1 MKRLLIAAVIATSV
15 PASAEC
21 YLRLTSDITPSQI
34 WGVPTD
40 VQRLVAPDVKVAR
53 CVLRYRLNVNGEWR
67 SIEGAAVAANEEQAC
82 ARAADLKTA
91 SVLGEVV
98 REKVRA
104 GQEMICSDLPD
115 IQVRA
120 VRVGETIW
128 ESETDVHRVPAER
141 AYFVYKGTK
150 CRMFSERNNRNG
162 NLYTYQ
168 GVICR
173 ENSTPNSRWRVVDK
187 Y

>member
-1 MKRLLIAAVIATSV
+1 MKRLLIAAVIVASV
-15 PASAEC
+15 PAEAEC
-21 YLRLTSDITPSQI
+21 YLRMTSDITPSQI

-40 VQRLVAPDVKVAR
+40 VQRLVSPTPKGSR

-67 SIEGAAVAANEEQAC
+67 SIEGTATARTEEQAC
-82 ARAADLKTA
+82 ATAADLKTA

-104 GQEMICSDLPD
+104 GQEMICSDIPD

-120 VRVGETIW
+120 VQVGETVW

-141 AYFVYKGTK
+141 AYFLYKGTQ

-173 ENSTPNSRWRVVDK
+173 ENSNPNSRWRVVDK

>member
-1 MKRLLIAAVIATSV
+1 MKRLLIASLIVASV
-15 PASAEC
+15 PAGAEC
-21 YLRLTSDITPSQI
+21 YMRMTANITPSQI

-40 VQRLVAPDVKVAR
+40 VQRLVSADPKGSR
-53 CVLRYRLNVNGEWR
+53 CVLRYRLNVNGEWT
-67 SIEGAAVAANEEQAC
+67 SIEGVGVATTESQAC
-82 ARAADLKTA
+82 ATAADLKTA

-98 REKVRA
+98 RETVHAK
-104 GQEMICSDLPD
+104 QEMICSDLPD

-120 VRVGETIW
+120 VQVGETIW

-141 AYFVYKGTK
+141 AYFLYKGTQ

-173 ENSTPNSRWRVVDK
+173 ENSANNSRWRVIDK